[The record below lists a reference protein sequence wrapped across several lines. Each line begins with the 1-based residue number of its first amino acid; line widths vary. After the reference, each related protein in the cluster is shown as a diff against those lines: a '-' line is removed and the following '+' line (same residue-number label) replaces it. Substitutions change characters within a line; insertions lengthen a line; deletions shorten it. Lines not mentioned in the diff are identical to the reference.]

1 MALTIPELKE
11 KIIEQVDEVD
21 FIDFLGLTTEDLV
34 SAFSDEIEEN
44 PEKFLNL
51 LDFNEDDMLY

>member
-1 MALTIPELKE
+1 MALTLVELKE

-34 SAFSDEIEEN
+34 SAFSDVIEEN
-44 PEKFLNL
+44 PEKFLDI
-51 LDFNEDDMLY
+51 LDFEDEDMV

>member
-1 MALTIPELKE
+1 MALTLVELKE

-34 SAFSDEIEEN
+34 AAFSDVIEEN
-44 PEKFLNL
+44 PDKFLDI
-51 LDFNEDDMLY
+51 LDFEDEDML